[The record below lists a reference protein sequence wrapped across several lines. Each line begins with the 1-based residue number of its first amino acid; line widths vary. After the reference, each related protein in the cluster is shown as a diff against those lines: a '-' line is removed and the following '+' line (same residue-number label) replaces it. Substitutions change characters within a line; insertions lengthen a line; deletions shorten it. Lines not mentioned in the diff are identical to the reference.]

1 MLSNAFKYISNKK
14 RNGKKERRRKNAK
27 DTVNYFRGSG
37 DPVVIAFISRPL
49 PLVVPS

>member
-1 MLSNAFKYISNKK
+1 MLSRLNIY
-14 RNGKKERRRKNAK
+14 RNGKKERRRRRKNAK